1 METSIQFAGEP
12 RSRKSVSGQGVG
24 GVVPL
29 RHRSLSRKRTHSIDV
44 QDKIA
49 ELEDAEDED
58 AGLRDER
65 DYKKKQVRK
74 VCAILACSQQAD
86 ARVAGVQREP
96 NTPTGLPEC
105 RCHLW

>member
-1 METSIQFAGEP
+1 METSIQFADDT
-12 RSRKSVSGQGVG
+12 RSRKSVSAQGVG

-29 RHRSLSRKRTHSIDV
+29 RQSRKRTHSIDV

-74 VCAILACSQQAD
+74 VCAILSSSKQAD